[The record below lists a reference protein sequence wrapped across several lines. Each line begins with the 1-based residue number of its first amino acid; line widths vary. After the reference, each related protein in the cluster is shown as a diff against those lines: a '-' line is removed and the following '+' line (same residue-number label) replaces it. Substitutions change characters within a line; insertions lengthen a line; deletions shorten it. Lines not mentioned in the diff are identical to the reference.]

1 MPICNE
7 NVCTLMRIPEIEYN
21 GMEARC
27 GFSLKYLNDSL
38 IWIELIDKQNETVD
52 VELGLKM
59 LRYLQEKYKD

>member
-38 IWIELIDKQNETVD
+38 I
-52 VELGLKM
+52 
-59 LRYLQEKYKD
+59 